1 MTRDEFMGRW
11 SQRADELKR
20 LAANV
25 DGQRLI
31 AELALLFREEDSQAL
46 TLREAAQ
53 ESGYSPDHL
62 GREVRAGRI
71 PNVGRRNA
79 PRVRRGDLPRKPG
92 RLLSSQPENMFA
104 RRQIARSPPVT
115 HRLAPGRPPCGEA
128 PRRRRHGYVL
138 HRDGPV

>member
-1 MTRDEFMGRW
+1 MTRDELMGRW

-31 AELALLFREEDSQAL
+31 AELLAELALLFREEDSQAL

-71 PNVGRRNA
+71 PNVGRPNA
-79 PRVRRGDLPRKPG
+79 PRIRRGDLPRKPG

-104 RRQIARSPPVT
+104 RRQIARSVVT
-115 HRLAPGRPPCGEA
+115 SRNERNH
-128 PRRRRHGYVL
+128 
-138 HRDGPV
+138 DG

>member
-31 AELALLFREEDSQAL
+31 AELLAELALLFREEDSQAL
-46 TLREAAQ
+46 TLREAGQ

-71 PNVGRRNA
+71 PNVGRPNA
-79 PRVRRGDLPRKPG
+79 PRIRRGDLPRKPG

-104 RRQIARSPPVT
+104 RRQIARSVVT
-115 HRLAPGRPPCGEA
+115 SRK
-128 PRRRRHGYVL
+128 
-138 HRDGPV
+138 

>member
-25 DGQRLI
+25 DGQKVIAELL

-53 ESGYSPDHL
+53 VSGYSPDHL

-79 PRVRRGDLPRKPG
+79 PRIRRGDLPRKPG

-104 RRQIARSPPVT
+104 RRQIARSVVT
-115 HRLAPGRPPCGEA
+115 SRTERNH
-128 PRRRRHGYVL
+128 
-138 HRDGPV
+138 DG

>member
-1 MTRDEFMGRW
+1 MTRDEFVGRW
-11 SQRADELKR
+11 SQRADDLKR

-31 AELALLFREEDSQAL
+31 AELLAELALLFREEDSQAL
-46 TLREAAQ
+46 NLQEAAQ

-79 PRVRRGDLPRKPG
+79 PRIRRGDLPRKPG

-104 RRQIARSPPVT
+104 RRQIARSVVT
-115 HRLAPGRPPCGEA
+115 SRNERNH
-128 PRRRRHGYVL
+128 
-138 HRDGPV
+138 DG

>member
-11 SQRADELKR
+11 SRRADELKR

-31 AELALLFREEDSQAL
+31 AELLAELALLFRDEDSQAL

-79 PRVRRGDLPRKPG
+79 PRIRRGDLPRKPG

-104 RRQIARSPPVT
+104 RRQIARSVVT
-115 HRLAPGRPPCGEA
+115 SRNERNH
-128 PRRRRHGYVL
+128 
-138 HRDGPV
+138 DG